1 MWPTVGWIFF
11 PGPTGF
17 LVETHC
23 LLPEFWTWWRVQAA
37 EFCPGIREI
46 SLINCGSNQEDD
58 DEDCWSETTGACR
71 TQPSLRFPDPQS
83 LCTQPSRS
91 LRRQRRSQ
99 LLQPARSLLRW
110 SLFRSNSPWQGKATR
125 HVPAHGLESWRWNLL
140 FRDNQGSSWWPH
152 MNDFT
157 DNHAPISLKKALL
170 KLSMVQK
177 SQGQQPLGMFSKPC
191 FYHGISTANLNRWI
205 PDFWLP
211 STPDPSLEGCS
222 AWPRRQ
228 QKQRF
233 LEWME
238 IGCLGWGL
246 ELL

>member
-1 MWPTVGWIFF
+1 MWPIVTGSFFTGYPQVFYVKKTIAYCLSFGPGEGCKPLSSVHQLWQQLRGWRWGLLVWDKLIEHLVRVVHNHRSA
-11 PGPTGF
+11 F
-17 LVETHC
+17 L
-23 LLPEFWTWWRVQAA
+23 A
-37 EFCPGIREI
+37 
-46 SLINCGSNQEDD
+46 
-58 DEDCWSETTGACR
+58 
-71 TQPSLRFPDPQS
+71 
-83 LCTQPSRS
+83 RS
-91 LRRQRRSQ
+91 LFVRS
-99 LLQPARSLLRW
+99 LLILCVVAQKAFSAVTSGSLLRW
-110 SLFRSNSPWQGKATR
+110 SLFGSNSPWQGKATR
-125 HVPAHGLESWRWNLL
+125 HLPAHGLESWRWNLL
-140 FRDNQGSSWWPH
+140 LRDNQGSSWWPH
-152 MNDFT
+152 TNDFT

-170 KLSMVQK
+170 KLPMVQK
-177 SQGQQPLGMFSKPC
+177 SQGQPPLGMFSKPC